1 MVVGAGLLTS
11 LSLQSSLAELIGY
24 QLLIGIGGGMAFQQ
38 PFVALQTIL
47 QPPDIPRGMALI
59 AFAQT
64 LGSTLSLSVA
74 NNIFSNRLQRAH
86 EVIENATDPSHANNT
101 TADMALLYPH
111 GSGPEGVLML
121 GKALAPIFYISLVAA
136 LLMIVIG
143 IFGIPWNS
151 VKSDSGDMEVEL
163 HTVAD
168 EVTRASGRA

>member
-86 EVIENATDPSHANNT
+86 EAIEDATDPSHANNT
-101 TADMALLYPH
+101 TADMALLYPNA
-111 GSGPEGVLML
+111 SGPEGVLML